1 MNAPDPGHPSGSG
14 SGGPSAPGGSD
25 GSGSGRPAWLVPAAL
40 VVVLILVIGGYYLLS
55 RDSSDSSDT
64 AAAGGDPGGSATT
77 ECITIEE
84 SSSFSRRGR
93 GGGGGAP
100 EAVTVDCSSPEAQF
114 AVLGERPA
122 QSGIPY
128 AEREVLC
135 TDFPGATA
143 EFQADGVDGP
153 VMCLGPVGVDT
164 ASSINTIAP
173 GECLVRDGDDP
184 EDVDGS
190 DDNPRRADC
199 AEPGAMRVLAVLRG
213 GARDLTNR
221 FIDKIEDCEDAGV
234 PQATEAFSWGL
245 DEQEDFDHEK
255 AVCLEPAQAAP

>member
-1 MNAPDPGHPSGSG
+1 MRPVNAPGPDSPSG
-14 SGGPSAPGGSD
+14 PD
-25 GSGSGRPAWLVPAAL
+25 DTGSGSGRPAWLVPAAL
-40 VVVLILVIGGYYLLS
+40 VVVLILVVGGYYLLS

-64 AAAGGDPGGSATT
+64 AADGGDPGGSATT

-93 GGGGGAP
+93 GGGGGSP
-100 EAVTVDCSSPEAQF
+100 EPVEVDCSSPEAQF
-114 AVLGERPA
+114 TVLGERPD
-122 QSGIPY
+122 QSGTPDD
-128 AEREVLC
+128 EREVLC
-135 TDFPGATA
+135 TDFPGATSELQA
-143 EFQADGVDGP
+143 EGVDGP

-190 DDNPRRADC
+190 DDNPRRAHC

>member
-1 MNAPDPGHPSGSG
+1 MNAPTPDPGST
-14 SGGPSAPGGSD
+14 
-25 GSGSGRPAWLVPAAL
+25 GRPAWVVPAAL
-40 VVVLILVIGGYYLLS
+40 VAVVILVAGGVYFTWD
-55 RDSSDSSDT
+55 RVAGDDAADSVAGGGAD
-64 AAAGGDPGGSATT
+64 AAA

-93 GGGGGAP
+93 GGGGGSP
-100 EAVTVDCSSPEAQF
+100 EAVPVDCSAPEAQF

-122 QSGIPY
+122 QAGIRY
-128 AEREVLC
+128 SEREVLC
-135 TDFPGATA
+135 TDFPGVTT
-143 EFQADGVDGP
+143 EMQADGVDGP
-153 VMCLGPVGVDT
+153 VLCLGPVGVDT

-213 GARDLTNR
+213 GGDDLENR
-221 FIDKIEDCEDAGV
+221 SIGQIRDCEDADA
-234 PQATEAFSWGL
+234 PEATEAFSWGL
-245 DEQEDFDHEK
+245 DEQESFDHEK